1 MVSVSCH
8 SAERQGKC
16 KVSEVKLTQSIIEEQ
31 KESFIMFPKVL
42 LNENDYEG
50 KDLDIF
56 HLAIMKS
63 LVNNLTNS
71 AMMSINDLMH
81 VRGVNHKNKQA
92 SQAIRNSI
100 LRLQDI
106 NYINIYEDSQKT
118 KKVVKVKPA
127 QTYFIEPS
135 YRNEEVFIK
144 VFEYDIKKIITIQS
158 NYKPKLFLIY
168 LAIISHLYYHKNK
181 TMEHKA
187 VWATIETIAKIT
199 QLERKTVM
207 KYIKQ
212 LHENEVLFAITTR
225 VKTDKNKNFYGR
237 YKHKDLIIREALE
250 KTETLKNY
258 ESKAFMGTEE

>member
-1 MVSVSCH
+1 M
-8 SAERQGKC
+8 
-16 KVSEVKLTQSIIEEQ
+16 SEIKLAQSIIEEQ
-31 KESFIMFPKVL
+31 KEPFIMFPKVL

-56 HLAIMKS
+56 HLAITKS

-71 AMMSINDLMH
+71 AMMSINDLML
-81 VRGVNHKNKQA
+81 VRGVNPKNKKA
-92 SQAIRNSI
+92 SQAIRDSI
-100 LRLQDI
+100 IRLQ
-106 NYINIYEDSQKT
+106 NRGYITIYEDSQKT
-118 KKVVKVKPA
+118 KKVIKVKPA

-144 VFEYDIKKIITIQS
+144 VFEYDIEKLITIHS

-168 LAIISHLYYHKNK
+168 LAIVSHLYYHKNK

-199 QLERKTVM
+199 QLDRKTVM

-212 LHENEVLFAITTR
+212 LHENEVLFAITTKLE
-225 VKTDKNKNFYGR
+225 VNKNKNFYGR
-237 YKHKDLIIREALE
+237 YKHMDLIKREALE
-250 KTETLKNY
+250 NIETLKNY
-258 ESKAFMGTEE
+258 ESEAVMVME